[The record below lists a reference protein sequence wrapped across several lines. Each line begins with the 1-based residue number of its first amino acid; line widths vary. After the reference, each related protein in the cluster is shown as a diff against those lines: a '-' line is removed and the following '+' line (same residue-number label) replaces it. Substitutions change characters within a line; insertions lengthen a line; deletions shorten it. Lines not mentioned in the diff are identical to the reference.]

1 MADAAPGHRGWAVRR
16 FCARFALAMAFFSA
30 PAMAQGRAALP
41 ALNSYAQPPF
51 TRPEGG
57 GLAATFVTLLNE
69 EAMPGGARAFV
80 ESIPRRRLEAVLS
93 EPAFQGMALFL
104 APEFLPK
111 AFSRPVQWSAPVMVD
126 ENLIVSVRPLAITS
140 LDELSGL
147 RFGAVAGHVYRLVG
161 PLVEAG
167 RVKRDDA
174 LDHVANLRKLC
185 LGRVDFV
192 VISRSELAGTV
203 PLVQCPVPLRPTAFP
218 EPQVIVRRVAVRMAD
233 PRDAQA
239 VLEALARVACSD
251 RWLGALAA
259 LGLSSAGCSS
269 RGR

>member
-1 MADAAPGHRGWAVRR
+1 MALALVFGAAP
-16 FCARFALAMAFFSA
+16 ALADE
-30 PAMAQGRAALP
+30 RAALP

-51 TRPEGG
+51 ARPEGG

-69 EAMPGGARAFV
+69 EVTPGGARATL
-80 ESIPRRRLEAVLS
+80 ETIPRRRLEAVLGD
-93 EPAFQGMALFL
+93 PAFQGMALFL
-104 APEFLPK
+104 TPEFLPRS
-111 AFSRPVQWSAPVMVD
+111 FSKPLQWSAPVMVD
-126 ENLIVSVRPLAITS
+126 ENLIVSVRPLALTS

-161 PLVEAG
+161 PLVDAG

-203 PLVQCPVPLRPTAFP
+203 PLVQCPVPLRPMAFP

-233 PRDAQA
+233 AADAQS

-251 RWLGALAA
+251 RWLGALAK
-259 LGLSSAGCSS
+259 LGLSSAGCSW